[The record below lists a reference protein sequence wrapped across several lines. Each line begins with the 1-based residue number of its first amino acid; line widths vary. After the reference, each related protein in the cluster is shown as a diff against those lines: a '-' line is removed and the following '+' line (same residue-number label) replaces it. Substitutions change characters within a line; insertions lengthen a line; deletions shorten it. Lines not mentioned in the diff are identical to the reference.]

1 MRHKERLFFEQSTY
15 TRSLLLLPLVDRERE
30 GERHEANYSKRSS
43 RLCLGFWLTQRV
55 KKVVNLLVKFFK
67 GAVVL
72 D

>member
-1 MRHKERLFFEQSTY
+1 MRHKERLFFEQSAY
-15 TRSLLLLPLVDRERE
+15 LFPLVASLSGQTKRER
-30 GERHEANYSKRSS
+30 RKANYSKRSI

-55 KKVVNLLVKFFK
+55 KKVVNLLVEFFK